1 MYNVFVTLLS
11 FGFEMIHNST
21 NTCKSYDMQ
30 NAHSQI
36 LNEYKLGETE
46 WYVMGLGTWK

>member
-36 LNEYKLGETE
+36 LNEYKLGKTE